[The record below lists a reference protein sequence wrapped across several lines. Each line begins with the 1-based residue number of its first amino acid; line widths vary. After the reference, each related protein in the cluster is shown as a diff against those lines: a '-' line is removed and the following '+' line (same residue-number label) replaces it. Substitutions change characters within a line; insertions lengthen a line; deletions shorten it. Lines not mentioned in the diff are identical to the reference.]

1 MKEKEMILTPEEY
14 KKVCALD
21 AILFA
26 SCTNEEQSEQMLR
39 IIKSRK
45 MKNKKL
51 CVQPTTA
58 THSHN
63 KK

>member
-1 MKEKEMILTPEEY
+1 MKVKEITLTPEEY
-14 KKVCALD
+14 KKVCVLD

-26 SCTNEEQSEQMLR
+26 SCTNKEQSEQMLR
-39 IIKSRK
+39 IIRNRK